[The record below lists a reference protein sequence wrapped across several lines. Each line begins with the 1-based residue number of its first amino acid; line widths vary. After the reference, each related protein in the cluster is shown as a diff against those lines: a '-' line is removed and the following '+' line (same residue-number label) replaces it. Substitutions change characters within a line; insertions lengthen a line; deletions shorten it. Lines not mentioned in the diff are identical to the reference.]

1 MKMLQVTQMSWKQL
15 DDKARGEERSSS
27 KPNTGQHVYK
37 LSKTI
42 NPKASFP
49 FRNHCKKKIKKSVIV
64 L

>member
-15 DDKARGEERSSS
+15 DDKAQGEERSSS
-27 KPNTGQHVYK
+27 KPYTGQHVYK

-49 FRNHCKKKIKKSVIV
+49 NRNHCKTKKKSLI
-64 L
+64 